1 MVDELAAAIDAIE
14 RSNARVVLV
23 RAEGENFSLGGDIM
37 PWPDD
42 TPRQLRARFEAYMD
56 VFNRFE
62 RLPLPVI
69 AVVHGLCA
77 GGGFARNAAVR
88 PSAPMVPPR
97 LR

>member
-1 MVDELAAAIDAIE
+1 MVDELATAISSIGHSDA
-14 RSNARVVLV
+14 RVVVLV
-23 RAEGENFSLGGDIM
+23 RSEDGNLSFGGDIM

-42 TPRQLRARFEAYMD
+42 THRQLRARFERYMD

-77 GGGFARNAAVR
+77 GGVSN
-88 PSAPMVPPR
+88 
-97 LR
+97 